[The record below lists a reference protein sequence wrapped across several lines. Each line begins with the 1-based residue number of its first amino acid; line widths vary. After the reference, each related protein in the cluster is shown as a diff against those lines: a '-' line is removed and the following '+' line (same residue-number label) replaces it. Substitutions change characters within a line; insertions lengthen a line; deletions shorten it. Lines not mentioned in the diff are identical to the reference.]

1 MIKKR
6 RLMSNIMVSEI
17 MLTVMGIINMVDYK
31 IYSYIEQ
38 VLFVSLHKLY
48 TIYTSFK

>member
-1 MIKKR
+1 
-6 RLMSNIMVSEI
+6 

-38 VLFVSLHKLY
+38 VLFVLLHKLY
-48 TIYTSFK
+48 IQYILVLNK